1 MSLTLPTSPGQ
12 PSHEEHAS
20 LQRIWLL
27 LLALGLVCVFVGILA
42 ISFSFVATMTTVI
55 VFGTLLLIAGVTEV
69 VHAVMVRKG
78 SGFSLHLLAAG
89 LYLIVGFFMLED
101 PVKAATVLTLLL
113 AAAFF
118 VGGVL
123 RSIFSVAV
131 RFPGWPWVLLH
142 GVVDLLL
149 GGLILSGW
157 PESSLRIIGIL
168 VGIDLIF
175 HGWSWVMLAL
185 TVRTF
190 NAARSV

>member
-1 MSLTLPTSPGQ
+1 
-12 PSHEEHAS
+12 

-27 LLALGLVCVFVGILA
+27 LLALGLVSVIVGCLA
-42 ISFSFVATMTTVI
+42 ISSAFIATMATVV

-69 VHAVMVRKG
+69 FHAVMVRNGK
-78 SGFSLHLLAAG
+78 GFSLHLLAAA
-89 LYLIVGFFMLED
+89 LYLLVGFFVLED
-101 PVKAATVLTLLL
+101 PVQAAVVLTLLL
-113 AAAFF
+113 AASFL

-123 RSIFSVAV
+123 RCIFSVAV
-131 RFPGWPWVLLH
+131 QFPGWPWVLLH
-142 GVVDLLL
+142 GVVDLVL

-157 PESSLRIIGIL
+157 PGSSLQIIGLL

-175 HGWSWVMLAL
+175 HGFSWVMLAL